1 MTPLWKLS
9 GVFTVLIAWPRDCH
23 FYVWQLTIIFKGCL
37 GDLGFYEEIVQ
48 SKFCFLLLLGFLV
61 SDLEMFWHFGPDG
74 GRFEVVVDA
83 KMGII
88 SPKINI
94 LAALY
99 APYLFCYYRINNWA
113 RTFCAFPSSPRPT
126 NSKRFKINSIKIGM
140 KLAHPTP
147 VLNFVLL
154 PFSYLLPCFNERL
167 PV

>member
-1 MTPLWKLS
+1 MRRLCKVSFVSCCYWVFWCQIWK
-9 GVFTVLIAWPRDCH
+9 C
-23 FYVWQLTIIFKGCL
+23 
-37 GDLGFYEEIVQ
+37 
-48 SKFCFLLLLGFLV
+48 
-61 SDLEMFWHFGPDG
+61 SDSFGPDG

-83 KMGII
+83 KMGIF

-113 RTFCAFPSSPRPT
+113 RAFCAFPSSLRPT

-140 KLAHPTP
+140 QPAHPTP

-154 PFSYLLPCFNERL
+154 PFSCLLPCFNERL